1 MTRIIK
7 LPQVQNVGPNQKATL
22 KLPLGRTYGKIFLFC
37 EGNIARALL
46 SNIVLSINAGERQR
60 WKTSVHLQAKNS
72 YNKLASDLQVLELN
86 FIEPEG
92 KDEAAMTLGTYAL
105 TEGAGVQDAVLEF
118 DIGAYVITA
127 GSKIQAV
134 AEVDLP
140 SKNTLIVRTRYQQ
153 KTLSGAVE
161 EAINL
166 PYGLKGEQVKRM
178 YIFGTLA
185 SIEKVRVR
193 REDSDE
199 FDDVTVFQNEYMQKT
214 YGKVPQAGLMVIDF
228 IKNNLQNNMLNT
240 ALIMGA
246 DGKVKPV
253 ENLDI
258 RLSVNAGGTFDIYTE
273 TLTTN
278 DRA

>member
-7 LPQVQNVGPNQKATL
+7 LPQVQNVGPNQKATI
-22 KLPLGRTYGKIFLFC
+22 KLPLGRTYSKIFLFC

-118 DIGAYVITA
+118 DVGTYVITA
-127 GSKIQAV
+127 GSRIQAV

-153 KTLSGAVE
+153 KTLAGAVE

-185 SIEKVRVR
+185 LIDAVRVR

-199 FDDVTVFQNEYMQKT
+199 FEDISVFQNEYMQKT

-258 RLSVNAGGTFDIYTE
+258 RMRVNGSGTFDIYTE